1 MGRPQEHDAD
11 TAAALI
17 DAAERLVHAEGLE
30 ALTVR
35 RVATEVGTTTR
46 AVYTLFGSK
55 EGLVVALGQRAF
67 EILSDGLA
75 RLPETDD
82 PAGDLIEAGV
92 HIFRRF
98 ALDHPAL
105 FRIAFQRP
113 PSREIVAGFRP
124 AGNEALLILKA
135 RVERLKAA
143 GQLGARPVWPS
154 VSEFDALCEG
164 LAAVELRGQMLPGS
178 PPSFSGRPD
187 PQPGDDAGDPAR
199 ADINERIWRGALTA
213 LVRGFAISDAA
224 YRGNP
229 ESEPNGATDATPPN
243 APARSART
251 RSSR

>member
-11 TAAALI
+11 TAAALV
-17 DAAERLVHAEGLE
+17 DAAERLVHTDGLE

-35 RVATEVGTTTR
+35 RVAAEVGTTTR

-55 EGLVVALGQRAF
+55 EGLAVALGQRAF

-105 FRIAFQRP
+105 FRIAFQRTP
-113 PSREIVAGFRP
+113 PPEIVAGFRP
-124 AGNEALLILKA
+124 DSYEALLVLKA
-135 RVERLKAA
+135 RVERLKVA
-143 GQLGARPVWPS
+143 GQLGDRPVWPS

-164 LAAVELRGQMLPGS
+164 LAAVELRGQMLPG
-178 PPSFSGRPD
+178 PPAPLSGRPD
-187 PQPGDDAGDPAR
+187 PEPGGHAGAAAR
-199 ADINERIWRGALTA
+199 TDINERIWRGALTA
-213 LVRGFAISDAA
+213 LVRGFAISDSA
-224 YRGNP
+224 YRP
-229 ESEPNGATDATPPN
+229 TPRK
-243 APARSART
+243 AGMAREDR
-251 RSSR
+251 RRER

>member
-17 DAAERLVHAEGLE
+17 DAAERLVHTDGLD

-55 EGLVVALGQRAF
+55 EALVVALGQRAF

-82 PAGDLIEAGV
+82 PAADLIEAGV
-92 HIFRRF
+92 QIFRRF

-105 FRIAFQRP
+105 FRIAFHRP
-113 PSREIVAGFRP
+113 PSPEIVTGFRS
-124 AGNEALLILKA
+124 ASYEALLTLKA

-164 LAAVELRGQMLPGS
+164 LAAVELRGQMLPGPP
-178 PPSFSGRPD
+178 PPSPS
-187 PQPGDDAGDPAR
+187 AGDPAR

-213 LVRGFAISDAA
+213 LVRGFAISDAVYA
-224 YRGNP
+224 P
-229 ESEPNGATDATPPN
+229 QEAGA
-243 APARSART
+243 APGHRR
-251 RSSR
+251 RQP

>member
-1 MGRPQEHDAD
+1 VD
-11 TAAALI
+11 T
-17 DAAERLVHAEGLE
+17 DGLE

-55 EGLVVALGQRAF
+55 EGLIVALGQRAF

-82 PAGDLIEAGV
+82 PAADLIEAGV
-92 HIFRRF
+92 RIFRRF

-113 PSREIVAGFRP
+113 PSPEIVAGFRP
-124 AGNEALLILKA
+124 AGNQALLILKA
-135 RVERLKAA
+135 RVERLEAA

-164 LAAVELRGQMLPGS
+164 LAAVELRGQMLPGA
-178 PPSFSGRPD
+178 PPSLSGRPD
-187 PQPGDDAGDPAR
+187 PQPGDHAGDPAR
-199 ADINERIWRGALTA
+199 TDSNERIWRGALTA
-213 LVRGFAISDAA
+213 LVRGFAISDAV
-224 YRGNP
+224 YRPTAQNAAMAA
-229 ESEPNGATDATPPN
+229 EDRRREP
-243 APARSART
+243 
-251 RSSR
+251 

>member
-17 DAAERLVHAEGLE
+17 SAAERLVHTDGME

-35 RVATEVGTTTR
+35 RVAKEVGTTTR

-55 EGLVVALGQRAF
+55 ERLVVALGQRAF

-92 HIFRRF
+92 RIFRRF

-113 PSREIVAGFRP
+113 PSPEIVAGFRP
-124 AGNEALLILKA
+124 AGNEALLILKS

-164 LAAVELRGQMLPGS
+164 LAAVELRGQMLPGP
-178 PPSFSGRPD
+178 PPSLFGRPD
-187 PQPGDDAGDPAR
+187 PQPGDHAGDPAR
-199 ADINERIWRGALTA
+199 TDINERIWRGALTA

-224 YRGNP
+224 YRPTPHKAGMAP
-229 ESEPNGATDATPPN
+229 EDRRRE
-243 APARSART
+243 R
-251 RSSR
+251 

>member
-17 DAAERLVHAEGLE
+17 DAAERLVNADGLQ

-35 RVATEVGTTTR
+35 GVATEVGTTTR

-67 EILSDGLA
+67 EILGDGLA

-113 PSREIVAGFRP
+113 PSPEIVAGFRP
-124 AGNEALLILKA
+124 AGYEALLILKA

-164 LAAVELRGQMLPGS
+164 LAAIELRGQMLPG
-178 PPSFSGRPD
+178 PPPHVSAGPD
-187 PQPGDDAGDPAR
+187 PQPGDHADDPGW

-213 LVRGFAISDAA
+213 LVRGFTISDAA
-224 YRGNP
+224 YRL
-229 ESEPNGATDATPPN
+229 TPQEARM
-243 APARSART
+243 APAAQQREP
-251 RSSR
+251 